1 MNKKVIIMNFQ
12 GKTVLITGGAS
23 GIGKLMGKMAL
34 EKGAGQLIIW
44 DINEPLMIQTVGEL
58 QSYGNVAGFTCNL
71 SDTDSIRSAFEKT
84 TGVFPEIDVLIN
96 NAGVV
101 VGKYFDEHSL
111 EDIRLTMEINAIAP
125 MYLIQLFLP
134 VLKQRPQAC
143 VCNIASSAGLI
154 SNPKMSVYV
163 ASKWSLL
170 GFSDSIYI
178 EFKHQKYPIGVTTV
192 TPYYINTGMFDGV
205 KSFIP
210 IIKPEK
216 AAKKIIRGIEKNKR
230 FVSMPWTIRMIR
242 LLQAAL
248 PASWFDKIAGDWMGI
263 YHTMDAFKG
272 RKS

>member
-1 MNKKVIIMNFQ
+1 MDFH
-12 GKTVLITGGAS
+12 GKTIVITGGAS
-23 GIGKLMGKMAL
+23 GIGKLMGQL
-34 EKGAGQLIIW
+34 VLQKGAKQLVIW
-44 DINEPLMIQTVGEL
+44 DINEQLMSETIADLKKE
-58 QSYGNVAGFTCNL
+58 GNVTGFKCNL
-71 SDTDSIRSAFEKT
+71 SDLENIKEAFQKT
-84 TGVFPEIDVLIN
+84 IIQFPEVDILIN
-96 NAGVV
+96 NAGIV
-101 VGKYFDEHSL
+101 VGRYFDEHSL
-111 EDIRLTMEINAIAP
+111 EDIRLSMDINANAP
-125 MYLIQLFLP
+125 MYLIHLFLP
-134 VLKQRPQAC
+134 ILKGRPQAHI
-143 VCNIASSAGLI
+143 CNIASSAGLI
-154 SNPKMSVYV
+154 SNPKMAVYV

-178 EFKHQKYPIGVTTV
+178 EFKRQKYPIGVTTV

-205 KSFIP
+205 KSLIP

-242 LLQAAL
+242 FLQAAL

>member
-1 MNKKVIIMNFQ
+1 MDFQ

-34 EKGAGQLIIW
+34 EKGAGQLIVW
-44 DINEPLMIQTVGEL
+44 DINEQLMLQTAEELRSKGRVEGFKCDLSDLESIKEAFQQTV
-58 QSYGNVAGFTCNL
+58 
-71 SDTDSIRSAFEKT
+71 DR
-84 TGVFPEIDVLIN
+84 FPEVDVLIN
-96 NAGVV
+96 NAGIV

-111 EDIRLTMEINAIAP
+111 EDIRLTMEINANAP

-134 VLKQRPQAC
+134 VLKRQPQAHI
-143 VCNIASSAGLI
+143 CNIASSAGLI

-216 AAKKIIRGIEKNKR
+216 AARKIIRGIEKNKR